1 MLCVELN
8 AALSHQLFRKV
19 YMNEM
24 LSVSRAKVAKILN
37 CPAKNVVLVP
47 NSTTGTNAV
56 LRDLVYQSD
65 DAILF
70 PSIGYGAV
78 GKNIDYLID
87 TEKLRGVRLHKV
99 PVPLTMPMSKPDIL
113 QALKRAIDE
122 AQGQG
127 KRIRIAI
134 IDTISSRPG
143 LRLPWEEMVGI
154 LRERQILS
162 LVDGAHG
169 IGHIPIDLTATDPD
183 FFVSNCHKW
192 MYAHRGCAV
201 FYVAPRNL
209 HLQRTSLPT
218 SWFYTS
224 DPSEKSNSWV

>member
-1 MLCVELN
+1 MD
-8 AALSHQLFRKV
+8 
-19 YMNEM
+19 EM
-24 LSVSRAKVAKILN
+24 LSESRAKVAKILN

-78 GKNIDYLID
+78 GKNIDYLVD

-201 FYVAPRNL
+201 FYVASRNL

-224 DPSEKSNSWV
+224 DPSEKSNSWVWVCEGTSVYPAIWR